1 MKAITISV
9 IVLGLLG
16 GIPLKRWYEEASRPL
31 VIVQTVLAMEPEP
44 KEVIIE
50 IIPTVPDVLKRIADC
65 ESGERT
71 KDGRAVAGSGR
82 HYDDDGNVIVGRMN
96 KPEYGVDIG
105 KYQVN
110 EVFHAKKA
118 EEMGLDLYDAEDN
131 EKYALYLYEQNG
143 TNDWGASASCW
154 DVVE

>member
-1 MKAITISV
+1 MKSIIAGALC
-9 IVLGLLG
+9 LGLLG

-44 KEVIIE
+44 KEVLIE

-71 KDGRAVAGSGR
+71 KDGKAVAGSGR
-82 HYDDDGNVIVGRMN
+82 HYDEDGNVIIGRMN
-96 KPEYGVDIG
+96 KPEYGVDVG
-105 KYQVN
+105 RYQIN
-110 EVFHAKKA
+110 EFFHAKRA
-118 EEMGLDLYDAEDN
+118 EELGLDLYDERDN
-131 EKYALYLYEQNG
+131 EKYAMHLYEQNG
-143 TNDWGASASCW
+143 TNDWLSSASCW